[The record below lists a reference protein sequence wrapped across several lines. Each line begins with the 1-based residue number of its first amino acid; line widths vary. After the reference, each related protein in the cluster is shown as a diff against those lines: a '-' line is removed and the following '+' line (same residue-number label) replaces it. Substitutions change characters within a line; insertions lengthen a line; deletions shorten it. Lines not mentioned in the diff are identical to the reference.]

1 MSHKWLFGR
10 LIAVLMIAGLPT
22 VAFGQALADRVPADA
37 IIYVGWR
44 GENSLGPGFE
54 GSNFKK
60 VLDQSQ
66 IPQFIDE
73 FLPAL
78 ADRVAKEHPDTAQ
91 AIGVF
96 RSVVGPM
103 WRHPSAFFFAGVDF
117 TNPNQPMPHVGL
129 LCDAGDEAA
138 ALEKQVQG
146 LLQNVGNIPV
156 PINVVRSGNLVA
168 VLAGYSN
175 PQAAL
180 PGGQGGGA
188 ALSADANFTQALGEV
203 SKDAVGTGYINF
215 EALFG
220 LIDRVVQMAAPPEAQ
235 QAWPKIED
243 GLGLRGLKRMIFT
256 QGFDG
261 PEWGTRVF
269 VSAPEPRQGLLAMLD
284 QAKPLSNEI
293 YSTIPENV
301 RMAGA
306 THFDVGELVSAIQ
319 RAAAQVDP
327 NIGQM
332 IDSVFQQVS
341 QTVGV
346 DVRKDF
352 FGSLGNEWS
361 FYIDPKVMGRS
372 MLGMTVVNH
381 LKDPAKAEESILKV
395 EQFITSTISQQLD
408 QQKPK
413 MSLSVEQIHSGDV
426 TIHYLGTP
434 FVAPAWAVSN
444 GNLYIGLYPQVVAA
458 AAVQGAGHGH
468 SILNNTSFTNL
479 RQKLGGENAT
489 SFQYMD
495 LPNLMPDSY
504 GAWVAISRAGGF
516 GDLFGVPAPPL
527 VLPTLDKIMPYVSPS
542 GAVRWVDAKGAH
554 ARAIEPFPGSEL
566 LSSDPLA
573 FGPAQEAMMVSIMLP
588 ALNKAREQANRVKS
602 ASNLRQIGLGALMY
616 ADKQNGSLPPD
627 LGTLFNSE
635 DLPPAILINPRGKNS
650 LPPNIGS
657 MSKEQL
663 KQWADQS
670 SDYMWFGSGKK
681 NTDGANVLIASEK
694 PEGMSDGVNMLFGD
708 GHVEFVAPISEAENR
723 IRQAESGRP
732 PRIAPRA
739 RGRGRRGAGA
749 PGR

>member
-10 LIAVLMIAGLPT
+10 LIAALMIAGLPT
-22 VAFGQALADRVPADA
+22 MAFGQALADHVPADS

-78 ADRVAKEHPDTAQ
+78 ADRIAKENPDAAQ
-91 AIGVF
+91 AIGIF
-96 RSVVGPM
+96 RSVAGPM

-117 TNPNQPMPHVGL
+117 TNPNQPMPHAGL
-129 LCDAGDEAA
+129 LCDAGDESA

-215 EALFG
+215 EALFS

-235 QAWPKIED
+235 QAWPKVEQAM
-243 GLGLRGLKRMIFT
+243 GLRGLKRMIFT

-284 QAKPLSNEI
+284 QAKPLSSQI
-293 YSTIPENV
+293 YATIPENV

-306 THFDVGELVSAIQ
+306 THFDLGGLVSALQ
-319 RAAAQVDP
+319 SAAAQIDP

-332 IDSVFQQVS
+332 IDGVFQQVS

-352 FGSLGNEWS
+352 FGSLGDEWA

-372 MLGMTVVNH
+372 MLSFTVVNH

-395 EQFITSTISQQLD
+395 EQFVTSTISQQLD

-458 AAVQGAGHGH
+458 AAAQGAGHGH

-479 RQKLGGENAT
+479 RQKLGGDNAT

-516 GDLFGVPAPPL
+516 GDLFGVPAPPQ

-542 GAVRWVDAKGAH
+542 GAVSWVDAKGAH

-573 FGPAQEAMMVSIMLP
+573 FGPAQEAMMVSVLLP
-588 ALNKAREQANRVKS
+588 ALNKAREQAARVSS
-602 ASNLRQIGLGALMY
+602 ANNLRQIGLGALMY

-627 LGTLFNSE
+627 LGTIFSE
-635 DLPPAILINPRGKNS
+635 EDISPSVFVNPRNKS
-650 LPPNIGS
+650 ALPGNFGS
-657 MSKEQL
+657 MSKDQQ
-663 KQWADQS
+663 KQWIDQS
-670 SDYMWFGSGKK
+670 SDYMWFGAGKK
-681 NTDGANVLIASEK
+681 NTAGPEQVIASEK
-694 PEGMSDGVNMLFGD
+694 PEGASDGLNMLFGD
-708 GHVEFVAPISEAENR
+708 GHVEFIAPLSEAENR
-723 IRQAESGRP
+723 IRQAESGRGQ
-732 PRIAPRA
+732 RRGI
-739 RGRGRRGAGA
+739 RGRARRGAGA
-749 PGR
+749 GAPTR

>member
-10 LIAVLMIAGLPT
+10 LIAALMIAGLPT
-22 VAFGQALADRVPADA
+22 MAFGQALADHVPADA

-96 RSVVGPM
+96 RSVAGPM

-117 TNPNQPMPHVGL
+117 TNPNQPMPHAGL
-129 LCDAGDEAA
+129 ICDAGDESA

-188 ALSADANFTQALGEV
+188 ALSGDANFTEALGEV

-215 EALFG
+215 EALFS

-235 QAWPKIED
+235 QAWPKVEQAM
-243 GLGLRGLKRMIFT
+243 GLRGLKRMIFT

-284 QAKPLSNEI
+284 QAKPLSSQI
-293 YSTIPENV
+293 YATIPENV

-306 THFDVGELVSAIQ
+306 THFDLGGLVSALQ
-319 RAAAQVDP
+319 SAAAQIDP

-332 IDSVFQQVS
+332 IDGVFQQVS

-352 FGSLGNEWS
+352 FGSLGDEWA

-372 MLGMTVVNH
+372 MLSFTVVNH

-395 EQFITSTISQQLD
+395 EQFVTSTISQQLD

-458 AAVQGAGHGH
+458 AAAQGAGHGH

-479 RQKLGGENAT
+479 RQKLGGDNAT

-516 GDLFGVPAPPL
+516 GDLFGVPAPPQ

-542 GAVRWVDAKGAH
+542 GAVSWVDAKGAH

-573 FGPAQEAMMVSIMLP
+573 FGPAQEAMMVSVLLP
-588 ALNKAREQANRVKS
+588 ALNKAREQAARVSS
-602 ASNLRQIGLGALMY
+602 ANNLRQIGLGALMY

-627 LGTLFNSE
+627 LGTIFSE
-635 DLPPAILINPRGKNS
+635 EDISPSVFVNPRNKS
-650 LPPNIGS
+650 ALPGNFGS
-657 MSKEQL
+657 MSKDQQ
-663 KQWADQS
+663 KQWIDQS
-670 SDYMWFGSGKK
+670 SDYMWFGAGKK
-681 NTDGANVLIASEK
+681 NTAGPEQVIASEK
-694 PEGMSDGVNMLFGD
+694 PEGASDGLNMLFCD
-708 GHVEFVAPISEAENR
+708 GHVEFVAPLSEAENR
-723 IRQAESGRP
+723 IRQAESGRGQ
-732 PRIAPRA
+732 RRGI
-739 RGRGRRGAGA
+739 RGRARRGAGA
-749 PGR
+749 GAPTR